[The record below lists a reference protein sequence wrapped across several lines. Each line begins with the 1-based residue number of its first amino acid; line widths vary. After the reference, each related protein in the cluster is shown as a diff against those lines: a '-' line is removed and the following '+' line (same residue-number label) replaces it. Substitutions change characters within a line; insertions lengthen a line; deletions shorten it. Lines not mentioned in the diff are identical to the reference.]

1 MTVIRPNSI
10 SGVTSITALAN
21 EINVFKHDG
30 VLAGLQLNGVNHHT
44 SSGVSTFHTVNV
56 LGNLDVA
63 GVLTYQDVTNVDSL
77 GIGTFRTG
85 VNVSGGQLDVGSN
98 IKLGNAG
105 VGTFSSI
112 NSSTSPN
119 FIIKDGTT
127 EKGYIGFNANDPF
140 IGRKNGVGVAFQNN
154 KIRPVDGDDGSGSN
168 NTVDIGENTY
178 KFKDAYFSGTVTA
191 NSYAGDGSNLTGI
204 TGTTINNNADNRLIT
219 GSGTANTLEGEAN
232 FTFNG
237 SKAIIKH
244 GTTNT
249 VSDRGLMLQASSSLT
264 NGQVLP
270 GITLN
275 PNTNEHR
282 PRAGISGIGH
292 GSSNGTAGMH
302 LIFMTAYRD
311 DGSQLT
317 SSDERVRIDSA
328 GRVGIGISNTTNIFH
343 VSHSTL
349 GSRFSTSV
357 NSNGNSVA
365 AFTNEASADLETVIF
380 NNRASLG
387 SSVNIPICFHTNGKT
402 NEKMRINTGGEL
414 WVGTTSGVSNGGY
427 GGISLNGSSGSLLSL
442 MQNGTEYLRLFGDSN
457 PAIQFA
463 GVLRLFS
470 GVSGGSAIW
479 GISPNGTTT
488 GANSVTFN
496 LKSTIQHTVGVMAVS
511 SSYNS
516 GDLYI
521 RIDNIYNLAGNAW
534 WTFGLWIMSNQT
546 VGTLAGHHSAMVH
559 VYITGLG
566 SWSSI
571 TTTNIQ
577 GSMAGSVSIDQHGTN
592 FVELKLD
599 ANNSSRGPCTVLCNG
614 GTFDPP
620 RISFH

>member
-1 MTVIRPNSI
+1 MGIQINGNTNNINAGIGSLSI
-10 SGVTSITALAN
+10 EDLREIDIVGVATAAN
-21 EINVFKHDG
+21 FK
-30 VLAGLQLNGVNHHT
+30 T
-44 SSGVSTFHTVNV
+44 GVSNLHNV
-56 LGNLDVA
+56 G
-63 GVLTYQDVTNVDSL
+63 LTL
-77 GIGTFRTG
+77 
-85 VNVSGGQLDVGSN
+85 SGGQIDVGSN

-105 VGTFSSI
+105 VITATTFVGNLTGTATQVSLDAQSFDTDCYPVFSLDATGNQALYTKSNRLSF
-112 NSSTSPN
+112 NSATGALSATS
-119 FIIKDGTT
+119 F
-127 EKGYIGFNANDPF
+127 
-140 IGRKNGVGVAFQNN
+140 V
-154 KIRPVDGDDGSGSN
+154 
-168 NTVDIGENTY
+168 
-178 KFKDAYFSGTVTA
+178 
-191 NSYAGDGSNLTGI
+191 GDGSNLTGI
-204 TGTTINNNADNRLIT
+204 TQTTISGNANNRIIT
-219 GSGTANTLEGEAN
+219 GSGTANTLNGESTFTYDGDGLLSMTSTSGSAEFTIVGPNNTDSGIYFNDGAN
-232 FTFNG
+232 DGAISYDHSTRQLKFRAGGHTRMYFAGGNDSNNNVIYLSNASYDDGIIQFWNG
-237 SKAIIKH
+237 
-244 GTTNT
+244 
-249 VSDRGLMLQASSSLT
+249 GLYLKTGSSSGDKILSF
-264 NGQVLP
+264 N
-270 GITLN
+270 
-275 PNTNEHR
+275 
-282 PRAGISGIGH
+282 
-292 GSSNGTAGMH
+292 TAG
-302 LIFMTAYRD
+302 
-311 DGSQLT
+311 S
-317 SSDERVRIDSA
+317 ER
-328 GRVGIGISNTTNIFH
+328 
-343 VSHSTL
+343 L
-349 GSRFSTSV
+349 
-357 NSNGNSVA
+357 
-365 AFTNEASADLETVIF
+365 
-380 NNRASLG
+380 
-387 SSVNIPICFHTNGKT
+387 
-402 NEKMRINTGGEL
+402 RINSSGEL
-414 WVGTTSGVSNGGY
+414 WVGTTSGVSNSGY
-427 GGISLNGSSGSLLSL
+427 GGISLNGSNGSLLSL

-534 WTFGLWIMSNQT
+534 WTFGLWIMTNQT